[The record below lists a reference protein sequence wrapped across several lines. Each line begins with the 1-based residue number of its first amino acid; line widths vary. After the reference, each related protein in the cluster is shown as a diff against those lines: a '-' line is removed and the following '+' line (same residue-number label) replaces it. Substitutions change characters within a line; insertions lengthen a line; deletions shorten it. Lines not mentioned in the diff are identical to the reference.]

1 MWIKKSV
8 SRVWL
13 GLQSAATNQSL
24 LTATQQPKRLLS
36 SNNEQQQQ
44 QQPSNNTQQLNE
56 DDWFKK
62 ILKPEP
68 KTVVSAASPRRGVDL
83 EAATKIDLFVPRVKR
98 FGEMNADEKREYIV
112 SFYEASKERG
122 DVVPKCLTDEYMN
135 VLMRSESYHHF
146 KKTLE

>member
-13 GLQSAATNQSL
+13 GLQSSATNQSKI
-24 LTATQQPKRLLS
+24 TTTHQSKRFLS
-36 SNNEQQQQ
+36 SNNEQQQP
-44 QQPSNNTQQLNE
+44 PSTQQLNE

-62 ILKPEP
+62 ILKPDP
-68 KTVVSAASPRRGVDL
+68 KTVVSASPRGV
-83 EAATKIDLFVPRVKR
+83 DLFVPRVKR
-98 FGEMNADEKREYIV
+98 FGEMNADEKRQYIV

-122 DVVPKCLTDEYMN
+122 DIVPKCLTDEYMD